1 MELQNQ
7 IPLLKVNG
15 QVFVFVVLDK
25 KILAS
30 ARIRFLWM
38 VKKIFCLSSHIA
50 KKKIEQMGAQKIY
63 ERPCRVQNILTK

>member
-30 ARIRFLWM
+30 ARIRFLWV
-38 VKKIFCLSSHIA
+38 VKKIFCLCSHIA
-50 KKKIEQMGAQKIY
+50 KKRLNRWVRSKFMRDHVGCKIY
-63 ERPCRVQNILTK
+63 